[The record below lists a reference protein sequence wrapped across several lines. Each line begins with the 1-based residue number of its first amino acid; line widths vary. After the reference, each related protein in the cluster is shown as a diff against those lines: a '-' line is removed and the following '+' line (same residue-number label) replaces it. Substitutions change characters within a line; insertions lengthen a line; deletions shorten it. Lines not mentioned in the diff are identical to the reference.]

1 MKENNT
7 TISFLDFEEDVNARY
22 ENEIIVD
29 WLGRDI
35 VIKKNLALYEV
46 LNFVDDVVDNC
57 YQGDEVKTFMP
68 ELKDYAIKFCMIT
81 FYTNIILMNNLDG
94 ESTNSENSFTPDIFI
109 TRSGIID
116 VIKQHIDTRQFD
128 EIVLAIE
135 SKIEYINQTYVAGVM
150 SDISKVNNIIE
161 EALPVIEA
169 FSTDE
174 SRDKLNELMDI
185 ISTFNNDNTIQ
196 QLAIQQ
202 VKNERRSELGQH

>member
-29 WLGRDI
+29 WLGREI

-81 FYTNIILMNNLDG
+81 FYTNIILMNNLD
-94 ESTNSENSFTPDIFI
+94 EE
-109 TRSGIID
+109 
-116 VIKQHIDTRQFD
+116 
-128 EIVLAIE
+128 
-135 SKIEYINQTYVAGVM
+135 KIM
-150 SDISKVNNIIE
+150 
-161 EALPVIEA
+161 
-169 FSTDE
+169 
-174 SRDKLNELMDI
+174 KLKE
-185 ISTFNNDNTIQ
+185 Q
-196 QLAIQQ
+196 
-202 VKNERRSELGQH
+202 R

>member
-1 MKENNT
+1 MEENKT
-7 TISFLDFEEDVNARY
+7 TISFLDFEEDINARY
-22 ENEIIVD
+22 ENEAVVN

-35 VIKKNLALYEV
+35 KIKKKLALYEV

-57 YQGDEVKTFMP
+57 YQGDDVKTFMP

-81 FYTNIILMNNLDG
+81 FYTNIILMNNPDG
-94 ESTNSENSFTPDIFI
+94 ESTDSDNNFTPDIFI